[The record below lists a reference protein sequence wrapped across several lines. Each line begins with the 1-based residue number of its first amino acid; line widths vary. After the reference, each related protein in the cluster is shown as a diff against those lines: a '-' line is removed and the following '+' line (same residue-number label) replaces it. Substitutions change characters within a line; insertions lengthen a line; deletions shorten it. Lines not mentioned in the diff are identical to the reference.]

1 MPRKKI
7 EWSSQQQDEFL
18 ELIATGSSMGQA
30 CAAFD
35 VAPATVYRMAIRDAE
50 FQAKLTRARMDQQ
63 DAEMDKIIDMAD
75 EASTDDWQVV
85 KLRIWAR
92 QWRAAKLAPK
102 KYGERK
108 VIAGDEEAP
117 LTVQKIER
125 VVVGD

>member
-1 MPRKKI
+1 MGKRI
-7 EWSSQQQDEFL
+7 DWTQDQKDQFL
-18 ELIATGSSMGQA
+18 EHIACGDDMVTA
-30 CAAFD
+30 CSRMD
-35 VAPATVYRMAIRDAE
+35 ITDRTVYRMAIRDAE

-63 DAEMDKIIDMAD
+63 DAEMDRIIDMAD

-85 KLRIWAR
+85 KLRIWTR
-92 QWRAAKLAPK
+92 QWVASKLAPK

-117 LTVQKIER
+117 LTVQRIER